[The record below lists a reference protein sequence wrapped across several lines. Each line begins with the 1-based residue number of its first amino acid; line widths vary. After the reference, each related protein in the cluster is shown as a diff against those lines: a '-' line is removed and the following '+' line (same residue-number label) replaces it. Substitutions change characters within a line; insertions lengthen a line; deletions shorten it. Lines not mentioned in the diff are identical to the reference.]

1 MNRRLDQRTALL
13 GPGINIRLLQRMLAA
28 GAMSLVVLMMAACLG
43 VSSGHSNSA
52 VSGPGT
58 ASSANQLS
66 ISPTI
71 LNFGNTAVGSTQ
83 NQTGTLTAGT
93 ANVTVSS
100 AGWNGQGYTLS
111 GISFPLSLA
120 AGKSVNYTVSF
131 TPQATGVAPGTISF
145 VSDAPNSPSAQSWT
159 GTGTLAG
166 GHSVA
171 LSWGA
176 SSSAVTGYNIYRGT
190 APSGPYARLNPSLL
204 SDSSYVDANVVTGAT
219 YYYVATVV
227 DASNVESGYSNQ
239 ATAVI
244 P

>member
-66 ISPTI
+66 VSPTI

-100 AGWNGQGYTLS
+100 AGWNGQGYTVS
-111 GISFPLSLA
+111 GISFPFSLA

-131 TPQATGVAPGTISF
+131 TPASYGWRTGNYF
-145 VSDAPNSPSAQSWT
+145 FRQ
-159 GTGTLAG
+159 
-166 GHSVA
+166 
-171 LSWGA
+171 
-176 SSSAVTGYNIYRGT
+176 
-190 APSGPYARLNPSLL
+190 
-204 SDSSYVDANVVTGAT
+204 
-219 YYYVATVV
+219 
-227 DASNVESGYSNQ
+227 
-239 ATAVI
+239 
-244 P
+244 